1 MNEEINK
8 IYEKNSSG
16 VDVDNDTG
24 NNVVA
29 IIIIIIFIFIITN
42 LYKKIGIKEMN
53 TSWDNIKCKPRNIF
67 YSGFINSTSGD
78 PIKDTFD
85 NFISCIN
92 PFNTLRNKN
101 NKFYP
106 YGVTGVN
113 NINNISQDIINKYN
127 RSKTDL
133 NNINVNKTANVR
145 DTINNVNKI
154 QTSMDLLYNYQQK
167 LYTIIQ
173 TYVERLFLVLDV
185 VINYSKDIRVYNLYK
200 LSNQLTSNN
209 NGNNGTTN
217 RQLNTFIVAVAT
229 EYSNINS
236 DINNAYDAF
245 NKTKANNGNNYNIY
259 DNYDKSKEL
268 IDSAISRYNELSKD
282 LDQFQTAND
291 SKLQQIDDM
300 IEAVSNNVD
309 ITRVFPNYNKK

>member
-173 TYVERLFLVLDV
+173 TYVERLFLVIDV

-217 RQLNTFIVAVAT
+217 RQLNTFIVSVAT

-300 IEAVSNNVD
+300 IEAVSNYVD